1 MLEEMEKI
9 VDKGLQYADDV
20 EVYYSKNRIH
30 SVMGINGKLK
40 AESVVDQGMGIRVQ
54 VNGRM
59 GFGFTTGLNAEKCV
73 RQAVSIALCKGE
85 VMNLEF
91 PCEHVPAVNG
101 LYFKETSHL
110 SVEEIISYV
119 DDLLR
124 IDDRDIEM
132 VEGSLEIREMKRA
145 VSNSSG
151 LKVSEEGTFADLSV
165 AIKGK
170 SFVSEDVSS
179 RSFQRLDGHELVER
193 LTERAKMSPG
203 GKRGDNANTVILAPE
218 AGALLFSMLLC
229 PALCADNML
238 QNQSF
243 LRGFEERIVA
253 SEELTIKDDATMS
266 EGLVSRSFDAEGMP
280 SQCTPVIEKG
290 RLVGFLHDLATAKLI
305 GEQDTGNGFRDY
317 RNEPIVFPSNLII
330 EHGKKVPLDTL
341 IEETEKGVIARGI
354 IGAYSS
360 DYITGDFSVTLDECS
375 LIEDGIVERVGNMN
389 IGGNAFELLKSIECV
404 SEEMVQSGH
413 LVIPYL
419 KIYGLVP
426 F

>member
-1 MLEEMEKI
+1 MGATQVTVSGHI
-9 VDKGLQYADDV
+9 DADCN
-20 EVYYSKNRIH
+20 EHRIYRIFYRIRINIKN
-30 SVMGINGKLK
+30 
-40 AESVVDQGMGIRVQ
+40 VVNI
-54 VNGRM
+54 
-59 GFGFTTGLNAEKCV
+59 K
-73 RQAVSIALCKGE
+73 
-85 VMNLEF
+85 
-91 PCEHVPAVNG
+91 NG
-101 LYFKETSHL
+101 LYFKETAHL

-179 RSFQRLDGHELVER
+179 RSFQRLDGHKLVER
-193 LTERAKMSPG
+193 LTERARMSPG

-243 LRGFEERIVA
+243 LGGFEERIVA

-266 EGLVSRSFDAEGMP
+266 EGLVSRSFDAEGIP
-280 SQCTPVIEKG
+280 SQCTPVIEEG

-305 GEQDTGNGFRDY
+305 GEHSTGNAFRDY
-317 RNEPIVFPSNLII
+317 RNEPIVFPSNLIV
-330 EHGKKVPLDTL
+330 EHGGKVPLDTL

-375 LIEDGIVERVGNMN
+375 LIEDGMVEKIGNMN

-419 KIYGLVP
+419 KIYRLVP